1 MSNRDWVTQRAACSV
16 ETALASLLEIVRH
29 NVEQANAL
37 DAGIREHHTFEIL
50 GGTGRFTVKTVRESQ
65 GDFRDQRFVSF
76 EQRDEGILVFS
87 AVLNNPH
94 KPVPTPEFLIVP
106 SWNAENGRCELL
118 IGGEP
123 HKLWQISQ
131 RALAGLFSLSWREP
145 ETNL

>member
-1 MSNRDWVTQRAACSV
+1 MSKRDWVTKHAACCV
-16 ETALASLLEIVRH
+16 ETALANLLEIVRH
-29 NVEQANAL
+29 DVEQANAL
-37 DAGIREHHTFEIL
+37 DAEVRDHYTFEITS
-50 GGTGRFTVKTVRESQ
+50 GTRRFTVKTVPESQ

-76 EQRDEGILVFS
+76 EKRDDGIIAFG

-94 KPVPTPEFLIVP
+94 KPKPTSEFLIVP

-118 IGGEP
+118 IDRKP

-131 RALAGLFSLSWREP
+131 RALAGLFSLSWGEP